1 MRLHTSLQ
9 VLDAFKLKSYRLQK
23 KVNIWGGRKYS
34 CELVNITFIHYFA
47 NSIILQ
53 LLTDTSN

>member
-23 KVNIWGGRKYS
+23 KVNILGGKK
-34 CELVNITFIHYFA
+34 V
-47 NSIILQ
+47 Q
-53 LLTDTSN
+53 L